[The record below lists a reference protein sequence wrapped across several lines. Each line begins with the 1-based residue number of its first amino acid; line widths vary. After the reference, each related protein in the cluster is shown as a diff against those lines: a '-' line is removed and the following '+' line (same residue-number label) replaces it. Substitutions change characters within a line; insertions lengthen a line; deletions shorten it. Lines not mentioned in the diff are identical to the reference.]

1 MGRETEDIERFLIDV
16 LITCGTFMDREEKGI
31 VSVNKIRV
39 RKPCISN
46 RQQRQGPFIFILY
59 RLCEGQ
65 LQ

>member
-39 RKPCISN
+39 RKPCILNS
-46 RQQRQGPFIFILY
+46 QQRQGPFIFILY
-59 RLCEGQ
+59 RLCEGR

>member
-1 MGRETEDIERFLIDV
+1 MGRKTEAIKRFLIDV

-46 RQQRQGPFIFILY
+46 SQQRQGSFIFILY
-59 RLCEGQ
+59 RLCEGR